1 MTQRLMSEGRILH
14 PQKLHSE
21 VTSTYIKI
29 ETGLM
34 INLNTKTPEEGNDYY
49 RIEKDSTPII
59 GINGSMQN
67 ISS

>member
-1 MTQRLMSEGRILH
+1 MSEGRILH
-14 PQKLHSE
+14 LQKLHSE

-34 INLNTKTPEEGNDYY
+34 INLKTNTPEEGHDYY
-49 RIEKDSTPII
+49 RIETDSTPII

-67 ISS
+67 ISSLIN